1 MTINTEKST
10 VHEHEKNRKQ
20 PSSPRIGI
28 LRNRYSHI
36 PQYDRQIERIA
47 EALTARGAEVHV
59 KNTDSLGIRIEKGE
73 PKAPKDWD
81 ACIYLDK
88 DEYAASLLEGS
99 GIRLF
104 NRAEAIRL
112 CDDKMLTHIALAG
125 SGIRMPDTTPGPL
138 LYDADMR
145 IAEDFADRLERRYA
159 YPMVVK
165 ESFGSMG
172 RGVRLVHDRE
182 ELDAALDGLRGRRF
196 LVQEMIGSGKGEDLR
211 IIVVGGRAIGGILR
225 RSETDFRSNAAL
237 GGVATAVDVPPE
249 SAEIAEKAA
258 RVLGLDYCGA
268 DLLKD
273 GEGRYT
279 VLCEMNSNA
288 FFSAFEEAT
297 GIDVAGAYADLVI
310 DVACRRERD

>member
-1 MTINTEKST
+1 MNAETSTEHK
-10 VHEHEKNRKQ
+10 HEKNGKQ
-20 PSSPRIGI
+20 PPVPRIGI

-47 EALTARGAEVHV
+47 EALAARGAKVEI
-59 KNTDSLGIRIEKGE
+59 KDTDSLGIRIENGE

-88 DEYAASLLEGS
+88 DEYAASLLERS
-99 GIRLF
+99 GVRLF
-104 NRAEAIRL
+104 NSAEAIRL
-112 CDDKMLTHIALAG
+112 CDDKMLTHIALTG

-138 LYDADMR
+138 LYDAKME
-145 IAEDFADRLERRYA
+145 IARGFADGLERRYG

-172 RGVRLVHDRE
+172 RGVRLVRDRK
-182 ELDAALDGLRGRRF
+182 ELDAALGELRGRRF
-196 LVQEMIGSGKGEDLR
+196 LIQGMIGSGKGEDLR
-211 IIVVGGRAIGGILR
+211 VIVIGGRTVGGILR

-237 GGVATAVDVPPE
+237 GGVATAANVPRE

-258 RVLGLDYCGA
+258 MILGLDYCGA

-273 GEGRYT
+273 EEGRYT

-297 GIDVAGAYADLVI
+297 GIDVAGAYADHVLGI
-310 DVACRRERD
+310 ACRRERD

>member
-1 MTINTEKST
+1 MNAETSTEHK
-10 VHEHEKNRKQ
+10 HEKNGKQ
-20 PSSPRIGI
+20 PPVPRIGI

-47 EALTARGAEVHV
+47 EALAARGAKVEI
-59 KNTDSLGIRIEKGE
+59 KDTDSLGIRIENGE

-88 DEYAASLLEGS
+88 DEYAASLLERS
-99 GIRLF
+99 GVRLF
-104 NRAEAIRL
+104 NSAEAIRL
-112 CDDKMLTHIALAG
+112 CDDKMLTHIALTG

-138 LYDADMR
+138 LYDAKME
-145 IAEDFADRLERRYA
+145 IARGFADGLERRYG

-172 RGVRLVHDRE
+172 RGVRLVRDRK
-182 ELDAALDGLRGRRF
+182 ELDAALEELRGKRF

-211 IIVVGGRAIGGILR
+211 VIVIGGRTVGGILR

-237 GGVATAVDVPPE
+237 GGVATAANVPRE

-258 RVLGLDYCGA
+258 EVLGLDYCGA

-273 GEGRYT
+273 EEGRYT

-297 GIDVAGAYADLVI
+297 GIDVAGAYADHVLGI
-310 DVACRRERD
+310 ACRRERD

>member
-1 MTINTEKST
+1 MNAETSTEHK
-10 VHEHEKNRKQ
+10 HEKNGKQ
-20 PSSPRIGI
+20 PPVPRIGI

-47 EALTARGAEVHV
+47 EALAARGAKVEI
-59 KNTDSLGIRIEKGE
+59 KDTDSLGIRIENGE

-88 DEYAASLLEGS
+88 DEYAASLLERS
-99 GIRLF
+99 GVRLF
-104 NRAEAIRL
+104 NSAEAIRL
-112 CDDKMLTHIALAG
+112 CDDKMLTHIALTG

-138 LYDADMR
+138 LYDAKME
-145 IAEDFADRLERRYA
+145 IARGFADGLERRYG

-172 RGVRLVHDRE
+172 RGVRLVRDRK
-182 ELDAALDGLRGRRF
+182 ELDAALEELRGKRF

-211 IIVVGGRAIGGILR
+211 VIVIGGRTVGGILR
-225 RSETDFRSNAAL
+225 RSESDFRSNAAL
-237 GGVATAVDVPPE
+237 GGMATAVDVPRE

-258 RVLGLDYCGA
+258 EVLGLDYCGA

-273 GEGRYT
+273 EEGRYT

-297 GIDVAGAYADLVI
+297 GIDVAGAYADHVLGI
-310 DVACRRERD
+310 ACRRERD

>member
-1 MTINTEKST
+1 MNAETSTEHK
-10 VHEHEKNRKQ
+10 HEKNGKR
-20 PSSPRIGI
+20 PPVPRIGI

-36 PQYDRQIERIA
+36 PQYDRQIERIT
-47 EALTARGAEVHV
+47 EALAARGAKVEI
-59 KNTDSLGIRIEKGE
+59 KDTDSLGIRIENGE

-88 DEYAASLLEGS
+88 DEYAASLLERS

-104 NRAEAIRL
+104 NSAEAIRL
-112 CDDKMLTHIALAG
+112 CDDKMLTHIALTG

-138 LYDADMR
+138 LYDAGMR
-145 IAEDFADRLERRYA
+145 MAEDFADGLERRYG

-172 RGVRLVHDRE
+172 RGVRLVRDRK
-182 ELDAALDGLRGRRF
+182 ELDAALGELRGRRF
-196 LVQEMIGSGKGEDLR
+196 LIQGMIGSGKGEDLR
-211 IIVVGGRAIGGILR
+211 VIVIGGRTVGGILR

-237 GGVATAVDVPPE
+237 GGVATAANVPRE

-258 RVLGLDYCGA
+258 MILGLDYCGA

-273 GEGRYT
+273 GKGRYT

-297 GIDVAGAYADLVI
+297 GIDVAGAYADHVLGI
-310 DVACRRERD
+310 ACRRERD

>member
-1 MTINTEKST
+1 MNAETSTEHK
-10 VHEHEKNRKQ
+10 HEKNGKQ
-20 PSSPRIGI
+20 PPVPRIGI

-47 EALTARGAEVHV
+47 EALAARGAKVEI
-59 KNTDSLGIRIEKGE
+59 KDTDSLGIRIENGE
-73 PKAPKDWD
+73 PKAPKDWG

-88 DEYAASLLEGS
+88 DEYAASLLERS
-99 GIRLF
+99 GVRLF
-104 NRAEAIRL
+104 NSAEAIRL
-112 CDDKMLTHIALAG
+112 CDDKMLTHIALTG

-138 LYDADMR
+138 LYDAGMR
-145 IAEDFADRLERRYA
+145 MAEDFADGLERRYG

-172 RGVRLVHDRE
+172 RGVRLVRDRK
-182 ELDAALDGLRGRRF
+182 ELDAALEELRGKRF

-211 IIVVGGRAIGGILR
+211 VIVIGGRTVGGILR
-225 RSETDFRSNAAL
+225 RSESDFRSNAAL
-237 GGVATAVDVPPE
+237 GGMATAVDVPRE

-258 RVLGLDYCGA
+258 EVLGLDYCGA

-273 GEGRYT
+273 EEGRYT

-297 GIDVAGAYADLVI
+297 GIDVAGAYADHVLGI
-310 DVACRRERD
+310 ACRRERD